1 MKRSPLPELKSLLGI
16 KGDYSPCL
24 VFLKSA
30 DRAEAAEKSV
40 RSAERL
46 DTRHRF
52 PQSAHL
58 LAEPL
63 EMGESLDV
71 AFTIDHNDHPD
82 FGGLQL
88 ILSDWTKSAAAAK
101 AGR

>member
-1 MKRSPLPELKSLLGI
+1 MNNPQPVFVSRGARLAAPARTMKEKHVKMRLAPQANGTKFQRS
-16 KGDYSPCL
+16 
-24 VFLKSA
+24 F
-30 DRAEAAEKSV
+30 EALAW
-40 RSAERL
+40 R
-46 DTRHRF
+46 
-52 PQSAHL
+52 QSAHL